1 MKATLIFL
9 TMILFAGC
17 AESSQ
22 PAPSVSGA
30 TKCNVRFLNLAI
42 SGDEQLKEITAPGD
56 MAALSSFADKQI
68 SNASTWCHM
77 AKVADRSATLKVS
90 FYAGSDYKG
99 TLGLGS
105 YESEK
110 FFLKF
115 HTIGVSK
122 VVCISK
128 DEKDEFLKLI
138 GISPEEQKRIF
149 PVE

>member
-1 MKATLIFL
+1 MKASLIL
-9 TMILFAGC
+9 LAMILLAGC
-17 AESSQ
+17 ADNSQ

-42 SGDEQLKEITAPGD
+42 SGDEQLKEITAPDD
-56 MAALSSFADKQI
+56 MTALTSFADKQI
-68 SNASTWCHM
+68 SNASSWCHM
-77 AKVADRSATLKVS
+77 AKVGDRSASLNVS

-105 YESEK
+105 YEREK
-110 FFLKF
+110 FFFKF

-122 VVCISK
+122 VACISK